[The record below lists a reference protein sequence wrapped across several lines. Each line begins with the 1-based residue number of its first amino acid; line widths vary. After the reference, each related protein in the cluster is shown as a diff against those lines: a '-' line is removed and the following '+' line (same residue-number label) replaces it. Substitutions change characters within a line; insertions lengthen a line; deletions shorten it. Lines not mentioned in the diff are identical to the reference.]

1 MGARLR
7 IFLSVEEE
15 RTLRE
20 LRTAK
25 TVPQRVKDRASML
38 RLNNQGR
45 YVEEIAAYFNCN
57 KQTVRETI
65 HRWRKKGLGGLWE
78 AQGRGQERSWQEE
91 DWEYLEQC
99 LKKEQRTYNRKQLA
113 AKLAQDRKVKL
124 SPDHLRRV
132 LKKRELFG
140 REHVKVTVKGKMK
153 PNERSSKPT

>member
-7 IFLSVEEE
+7 IFLSAEEE

-38 RLNNQGR
+38 RLSNQGM
-45 YVEEIAAYFNCN
+45 YVEEIATYFDCN

-65 HRWRKKGLGGLWE
+65 HRWQKLGLGGLWE
-78 AQGRGQERSWQEE
+78 AQGRGQKRRWQEE
-91 DWEYLEQC
+91 DLEYLEQC
-99 LKKEQRTYNRKQLA
+99 LKKEQRTYNSKQLA
-113 AKLAQDRKVKL
+113 AKLAQDRKIKL

-132 LKKRELFG
+132 LKKRVLFG
-140 REHVKVTVKGKMK
+140 KELVRVTVKDKMK
-153 PNERSSKPT
+153 HNELSSKPT